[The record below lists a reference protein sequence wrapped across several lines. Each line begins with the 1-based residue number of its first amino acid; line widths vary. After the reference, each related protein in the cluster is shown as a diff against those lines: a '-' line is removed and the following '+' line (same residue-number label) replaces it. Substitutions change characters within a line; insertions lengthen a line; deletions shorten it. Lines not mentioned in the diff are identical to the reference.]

1 MARVELIMPK
11 MGESVSEAT
20 IISWTKEIGE
30 NVELDETI
38 VEIATDKVDSEVP
51 STHEGKLVEKLFEAD
66 DLVQVGEAFAILETE
81 GDDGPTESVKTVEET
96 PAPTLEETPAPSVE
110 EAPKVEE
117 KVAPFTNTG
126 DRFYSPLVRNM
137 AAKENIS
144 VEELNSIPGTGKDG
158 RVSKADMISY
168 IKNRTGTPQV
178 EPPKPVDT
186 LQSSQP
192 VKEVKTEAPKS
203 EKPKPASTPIP
214 NTGDVE
220 IVEMDRM
227 RKLISAHMTM
237 SKSTSAHITSF
248 VEADMTN
255 IVNWRNSVKEDFKYR
270 EGQNITF
277 TPIIIEAMAK
287 AVKDFPMIN
296 VSVDGT
302 NIHIHKNVN
311 VGMAAALPDGNL
323 IVPVIKHCQDK
334 NLVGITKSVNDL
346 ATRARA
352 GKLDPD
358 DIQGGTITMTNVGTF
373 GNLMGTPI
381 INQPQVAIMACG
393 VIKKKPV
400 VMETEYGDVI
410 AIRHMMFLSLSYDH
424 RVVDGALGGQFVR
437 KVADYLEGFDTS
449 TVV

>member
-20 IISWTKEIGE
+20 IISWSKNIGDTI
-30 NVELDETI
+30 ELDETI
-38 VEIATDKVDSEVP
+38 IEIATDKVDSEVP
-51 STHEGKLVEKLFEAD
+51 STHEGKLIEMLFQAD
-66 DLVQVGEAFAILETE
+66 DVVQVGQPFAILET
-81 GDDGPTESVKTVEET
+81 DGKD
-96 PAPTLEETPAPSVE
+96 LEETILVE
-110 EAPKVEE
+110 SEALVNKSSNNKSPISIKEENKISEE
-117 KVAPFTNTG
+117 KIVKSIS
-126 DRFYSPLVRNM
+126 DRFYSPLVKSI
-137 AAKENIS
+137 ASQEGIAF
-144 VEELNSIPGTGKDG
+144 EELEKIKGTGNEG
-158 RVSKADMISY
+158 RVTKSDILTY
-168 IKNRTGTPQV
+168 IKSRNTQPTNEDIISETTV
-178 EPPKPVDT
+178 TKE
-186 LQSSQP
+186 SSE
-192 VKEVKTEAPKS
+192 VNEVKTEITATKVN
-203 EKPKPASTPIP
+203 IP
-214 NTGDVE
+214 NTGGTE

-227 RKLISAHMTM
+227 RKLISAHMTK

-248 VEADMTN
+248 VEADMTS
-255 IVNWRNSVKEDFKYR
+255 IVNWRNSVKDNFKKK

-311 VGMAAALPDGNL
+311 IGMAAALPDGNL
-323 IVPVIKHCQDK
+323 IVPVIKECQNK
-334 NLVGITKSVNDL
+334 NLIGITKSVNDL
-346 ATRARA
+346 AVRARKGA
-352 GKLDPD
+352 LKPD

-400 VMETEYGDVI
+400 VLETADGDVI

-437 KVADYLEGFDTS
+437 KVADYLEQFDNNQTI
-449 TVV
+449 